1 LSEKDKDILASVVMN
16 CYNSDKYLRE
26 AIDSVYSQTY
36 KNWELVFFDNAST
49 DKSAQIANTYDNK
62 LIYFKNE
69 RLVLFIQSE
78 ESCSELL

>member
-1 LSEKDKDILASVVMN
+1 MN

>member
-1 LSEKDKDILASVVMN
+1 MSEKDKDILASVVMN